1 MTRLSREIFD
11 NWQIRKKYEQKT
23 AFIEL
28 LQSHIPEAKVEQK
41 GKKGS
46 RNIVIG
52 DVESADVVLTAHYD
66 TCSVMPFPNFLT
78 PKNIL
83 FYIVYQLLV
92 VGVMLAVAFGAGA
105 LVEHL
110 TDSFEAGY
118 FAGLILYFV
127 LLFAMMKGP
136 ANRHT
141 ANDNT
146 SGVITLLEIY
156 EAMSPEQRTKTC
168 FVFFD
173 HEETGLVGSSFFAK
187 KHKAAMKEKL
197 LINFDCV
204 SDGDHMMLVIKRKA
218 EKAYGE
224 ALRGAFLPEGEK
236 KMLFEKAATT
246 VYPSD
251 QANFPMALAVSCFNR
266 KPVIGYYMDKI
277 HTPRDTVFDERNITL
292 LRNCVLRFMDG
303 I

>member
-1 MTRLSREIFD
+1 MTGLSREVFD

-23 AFIEL
+23 AFIDF
-28 LQSHIPEAKVEQK
+28 LQSRIPEARVEQK

-46 RNIVIG
+46 RNIVLG
-52 DVESADVVLTAHYD
+52 DIDSAKVVLTAHYD

-78 PKNIL
+78 PRNIL
-83 FYIVYQLLV
+83 FYIIYQLLI
-92 VGVMLAVAFGAGA
+92 VGVMLAIAFGAGA
-105 LVEHL
+105 LVEHF

-118 FAGLILYFV
+118 FCGLILYFV

-136 ANRHT
+136 ANKHT

-146 SGVITLLEIY
+146 SGVITLLELY
-156 EAMSPEQRTKTC
+156 EAMSNEQRVKVC

-173 HEETGLVGSSFFAK
+173 NEESGLMGSAFFAK
-187 KHKAAMKEKL
+187 KHKEAMKDKL

-218 EKAYGE
+218 EKAHGE
-224 ALRGAFLPEGEK
+224 ALRRAFLPSGEK
-236 KMLFEKAATT
+236 NMLFVNAATT

-251 QANFPMALAVSCFNR
+251 QANFPVSVAVSCFNR
-266 KPVIGYYMDKI
+266 APVIGYYMDKI
-277 HTPRDTVFDERNITL
+277 HTSRDTVFDQRNISL
-292 LRNCVLRFMDG
+292 LQESVLRFVDSL
-303 I
+303 